1 MTPFAYLLSYDY
13 GDSQEVYPT
22 LDKLVEALKKGGWTP
37 EPRISAGVYA
47 CFEDGTQEPIE
58 DLSAYLVINEVNETE
73 VAAYIDDLRDKAR
86 KSDDEADAKRRAE
99 GRPLY
104 LVTGSAPI
112 YMLDRDSLIKCEIA
126 RRRYSW
132 K

>member
-13 GDSQEVYPT
+13 GDTSEVYPT

-37 EPRISAGVYA
+37 KPRIDACVYA
-47 CFEDGTQEPIE
+47 CFEDGTKESID
-58 DLSAYLVINEVNETE
+58 DLSAYLAINEVDETE
-73 VAAYIDDLRDKAR
+73 AAVYIDDLREKAR
-86 KSDDEADAKRRAE
+86 KSDEEADAKRRAE
-99 GRPLY
+99 GRPFHM
-104 LVTGSAPI
+104 VTGSAPI
-112 YMLDRDSLIKCEIA
+112 YMLDRDSLIRSEIA